1 MLNCCHVSFKVS
13 KGFLFFFPNTMGKMV
28 KHMLGVPHECFNYT
42 LIQRLK
48 IASAFQTEKH
58 SNNVGMSKE

>member
-1 MLNCCHVSFKVS
+1 
-13 KGFLFFFPNTMGKMV
+13 MGKVV
-28 KHMLGVPHECFNYT
+28 KGMLGVIPHESFNYT

-48 IASAFQTEKH
+48 IATAFQTEKH